1 MKKSIWITS
10 AIALILAGCGNAD
23 AQETVTV
30 ASRGSD
36 VDTWE
41 FIADSDAVKEADLAI
56 EVVSMEGDGVQTN
69 QATAEQEVDVN
80 AFQNLSYMYTFNEN
94 SDTKLVPIATTY
106 REPMGVYSDKYED
119 ISEVSEGDSVSVGV
133 NSATQARQLLV
144 LQGAGLITLS
154 DDFDPDKGTVED
166 ITENPLN
173 LAFVQIDELQL
184 ARSLQDVDF
193 SVIGNTLALEAG
205 LNVTK
210 DAIYIEELDENTNG
224 TINVIATVADR
235 ADDETLQKLGDLY
248 HSDEV
253 QKFVAE
259 EFEGTKIEVEVPV
272 ADVWTGE

>member
-41 FIADSDAVKEADLAI
+41 FVADSDAAKEAGLAI

-173 LAFVQIDELQL
+173 LEFVQIDELQL

>member
-41 FIADSDAVKEADLAI
+41 FIADSDAAKEADLAI

-173 LAFVQIDELQL
+173 LEFVQIDELQL

-224 TINVIATVADR
+224 TINVIATVAGR

>member
-41 FIADSDAVKEADLAI
+41 FIADSDAAKEADLAI

-173 LAFVQIDELQL
+173 LEFVQIDELQL

-193 SVIGNTLALEAG
+193 SLIGNTLALEAG

>member
-41 FIADSDAVKEADLAI
+41 FIADSDAAKEADLAI

-173 LAFVQIDELQL
+173 LELVQIDELQL

>member
-41 FIADSDAVKEADLAI
+41 FIADSDAAKEADLAI

-154 DDFDPDKGTVED
+154 DDFDPDKGTVAD

-173 LAFVQIDELQL
+173 LEFVQIDELQL

>member
-41 FIADSDAVKEADLAI
+41 FIADSDAAKEADLAI

-173 LAFVQIDELQL
+173 LEFVQIDELQL

>member
-1 MKKSIWITS
+1 
-10 AIALILAGCGNAD
+10 
-23 AQETVTV
+23 
-30 ASRGSD
+30 
-36 VDTWE
+36 
-41 FIADSDAVKEADLAI
+41 
-56 EVVSMEGDGVQTN
+56 
-69 QATAEQEVDVN
+69 
-80 AFQNLSYMYTFNEN
+80 
-94 SDTKLVPIATTY
+94 
-106 REPMGVYSDKYED
+106 MGVYSDKYED

-173 LAFVQIDELQL
+173 LEFVQIDELQL